1 MKVLLADDDETLR
14 TELAEILREAGY
26 EVRVAADGE
35 EALQCLQEEP
45 FDVALLDVSMPG
57 PSGMDV
63 LRRIQTLS
71 PAPAVFMISGRGTID
86 MAVEAMRAGA
96 TDFVAKP
103 FNVEKLERTLRDFQD
118 KLEARRNLARVVASS
133 TRKLAPSLHL
143 PEVKAALLVYANGML
158 IGAKLRP
165 GEELIDEDLLAATID
180 VIQNFMQTSFSLL
193 RGKRL
198 TSIVQGDFALVLVR
212 GEFTYLTALIQGP
225 DNERLREAMR
235 SRLQDY
241 EARNRSVLRD
251 WSGAP
256 EDARGTEELLLS
268 LFGAPGEVA

>member
-1 MKVLLADDDETLR
+1 
-14 TELAEILREAGY
+14 
-26 EVRVAADGE
+26 
-35 EALQCLQEEP
+35 
-45 FDVALLDVSMPG
+45 MPG
-57 PSGMDV
+57 PSGLDV

-71 PAPAVFMISGRGTID
+71 PTPAVIMISGLGTID

-96 TDFVAKP
+96 MDFVAKP
-103 FNVEKLERTLRDFQD
+103 FNVEDVKRTLRGFQD

-133 TRKLAPSLHL
+133 TRNLAPSLHL

-165 GEELIDEDLLAATID
+165 GEELIDEDVLAATID

-198 TSIVQGDFALVLVR
+198 TSIVQGDFALVLER

-225 DNERLREAMR
+225 DNERLREGMR
-235 SRLQDY
+235 SRLRDY

-256 EDARGTEELLLS
+256 EDTRGTEELLMS
-268 LFGAPGEVA
+268 LFGPPGEVV